1 MRRRSQGNCQSPRMP
16 GGGERSERQ
25 MQPGDWRCG
34 VSVMRLGKRGLG
46 GVGLV
51 AAALIAFAAPKFPAR
66 GQAAVTTDDIINR
79 LSGLEATPD
88 LNVAALRQRALE
100 RVKSKAD
107 AVPLKRPPIATE
119 LLELPRFMVEVQFD
133 PDASTIRPESYQ
145 TLGRI
150 ADALCH
156 STLLR
161 YGFLIVGRT
170 DATGK
175 RQYNWSLSQKRAGYI
190 RDALVNTFKISSK
203 RPQAVCLGEEKLQD
217 AARPAAAINQQ
228 VQVVTVAK
236 PL

>member
-1 MRRRSQGNCQSPRMP
+1 
-16 GGGERSERQ
+16 
-25 MQPGDWRCG
+25 
-34 VSVMRLGKRGLG
+34 MRLGKKGLRD
-46 GVGLV
+46 VGLV
-51 AAALIAFAAPKFPAR
+51 AAALIVLVAPTFSAHA
-66 GQAAVTTDDIINR
+66 QEAVTRDDIIKR

-100 RVKSKAD
+100 RAKSKAD
-107 AVPLKRPPIATE
+107 AVPSKRPPIATE
-119 LLELPRFMVEVQFD
+119 LLELPRFTVEVQFD

-161 YGFLIVGRT
+161 SGFLIVGRT

-175 RQYNWSLSQKRAGYI
+175 REYNLTLSQKRADSI

-203 RPQAVCLGEEKLQD
+203 RLQAIGLGEEQLQD
-217 AARPAAAINQQ
+217 AARPTAANNQQ

>member
-1 MRRRSQGNCQSPRMP
+1 
-16 GGGERSERQ
+16 
-25 MQPGDWRCG
+25 
-34 VSVMRLGKRGLG
+34 MRLGKRGLRDI
-46 GVGLV
+46 GLV
-51 AAALIAFAAPKFPAR
+51 AAALIVLVAPTFPAHA
-66 GQAAVTTDDIINR
+66 QEAVTRDDIIKR

-175 RQYNWSLSQKRAGYI
+175 REYNLTLSQKRADSI

-203 RPQAVCLGEEKLQD
+203 RLQAVGLGEEQLQD

>member
-1 MRRRSQGNCQSPRMP
+1 
-16 GGGERSERQ
+16 
-25 MQPGDWRCG
+25 
-34 VSVMRLGKRGLG
+34 MRLGKRGLRDI
-46 GVGLV
+46 GLV
-51 AAALIAFAAPKFPAR
+51 AAALIVLVAPTFPAR
-66 GQAAVTTDDIINR
+66 AQEAVTRDDIIKR

-107 AVPLKRPPIATE
+107 AVPLKRPPIAAE

-175 RQYNWSLSQKRAGYI
+175 REYNLTLSQKRADSI

-203 RPQAVCLGEEKLQD
+203 RLQAVGLGEEQLQD
-217 AARPAAAINQQ
+217 AARPTAAINQQ

>member
-1 MRRRSQGNCQSPRMP
+1 
-16 GGGERSERQ
+16 
-25 MQPGDWRCG
+25 
-34 VSVMRLGKRGLG
+34 MRLGKKGLRDI
-46 GVGLV
+46 GLL
-51 AAALIAFAAPKFPAR
+51 AAALTVLVAPTFPAHA
-66 GQAAVTTDDIINR
+66 QEAVTRDDIIKR
-79 LSGLEATPD
+79 LSGLEASPD

-100 RVKSKAD
+100 RAKSKAD
-107 AVPLKRPPIATE
+107 AVPSKRPPIATE

-175 RQYNWSLSQKRAGYI
+175 REYNLTLSQKRADSI

-203 RPQAVCLGEEKLQD
+203 RLQAVGLGEEQLQD
-217 AARPAAAINQQ
+217 AARPTAAINQQ

>member
-1 MRRRSQGNCQSPRMP
+1 MP
-16 GGGERSERQ
+16 AGGERGERK
-25 MQPGDWRCG
+25 MQPGYWRCG
-34 VSVMRLGKRGLG
+34 VSVMRLGKRGLRD
-46 GVGLV
+46 VGLV
-51 AAALIAFAAPKFPAR
+51 AAALIVLVAPTFPAR
-66 GQAAVTTDDIINR
+66 AQAAVTRDDIIKG

-100 RVKSKAD
+100 RAKSKAD
-107 AVPLKRPPIATE
+107 AVPLKRP
-119 LLELPRFMVEVQFD
+119 
-133 PDASTIRPESYQ
+133 
-145 TLGRI
+145 RI

-161 YGFLIVGRT
+161 SGFLIVGRT

-175 RQYNWSLSQKRAGYI
+175 REYNLTLSQKRADSI

-203 RPQAVCLGEEKLQD
+203 RLQAIGLGEEQLQD
-217 AARPAAAINQQ
+217 AARPTAAINQQ

>member
-1 MRRRSQGNCQSPRMP
+1 
-16 GGGERSERQ
+16 
-25 MQPGDWRCG
+25 MQPGYWRCG
-34 VSVMRLGKRGLG
+34 VSVMRLGKKGLRGI
-46 GVGLV
+46 GLV
-51 AAALIAFAAPKFPAR
+51 AVALTVLVASRFPAHA
-66 GQAAVTTDDIINR
+66 QEAVTRDDIIKR
-79 LSGLEATPD
+79 LSGLEAAPD
-88 LNVAALRQRALE
+88 LNVAALRQRAFE
-100 RVKSKAD
+100 RAKSKAD
-107 AVPLKRPPIATE
+107 AVPLKRPPIAAE

-175 RQYNWSLSQKRAGYI
+175 REYNLTLSQKRADSI
-190 RDALVNTFKISSK
+190 RDALVNTFKISPK
-203 RPQAVCLGEEKLQD
+203 RLQAVGLGEEQLQD
-217 AARPAAAINQQ
+217 AARPTAAINQQ

>member
-1 MRRRSQGNCQSPRMP
+1 
-16 GGGERSERQ
+16 
-25 MQPGDWRCG
+25 
-34 VSVMRLGKRGLG
+34 MRLGKKGLRGI
-46 GVGLV
+46 GVL
-51 AAALIAFAAPKFPAR
+51 AAILTVLMAPGFPAHA
-66 GQAAVTTDDIINR
+66 QEAVTRDDIINR
-79 LSGLEATPD
+79 LSGLEAAPD
-88 LNVAALRQRALE
+88 LNVAALRQRAFE
-100 RVKSKAD
+100 RAKSKAD
-107 AVPLKRPPIATE
+107 AVPLKRPPIAAE

-156 STLLR
+156 SKLLR

-175 RQYNWSLSQKRAGYI
+175 REYNLTLSQKRADSI

-203 RPQAVCLGEEKLQD
+203 RLQAVGLGEEQLQD
-217 AARPAAAINQQ
+217 AARPTAAINQQ

>member
-1 MRRRSQGNCQSPRMP
+1 
-16 GGGERSERQ
+16 
-25 MQPGDWRCG
+25 
-34 VSVMRLGKRGLG
+34 MRLGKRGLRDI
-46 GVGLV
+46 GLV
-51 AAALIAFAAPKFPAR
+51 AAALIVLVAPTFPAHA
-66 GQAAVTTDDIINR
+66 QEAVTRDDIIKR
-79 LSGLEATPD
+79 LSGLAATPD

-175 RQYNWSLSQKRAGYI
+175 REYNLTLSQKRADSI

-203 RPQAVCLGEEKLQD
+203 RLQAVGLGEEQLQD
-217 AARPAAAINQQ
+217 AARPTAAINQQ

>member
-1 MRRRSQGNCQSPRMP
+1 
-16 GGGERSERQ
+16 
-25 MQPGDWRCG
+25 
-34 VSVMRLGKRGLG
+34 MRLGKKGLRDI
-46 GVGLV
+46 GLL
-51 AAALIAFAAPKFPAR
+51 AAALTVLVAPTFPAHA
-66 GQAAVTTDDIINR
+66 QEAVTRDDIIKR

-100 RVKSKAD
+100 RAKSKAD

-119 LLELPRFMVEVQFD
+119 LLELPRFMVEVRFD

-175 RQYNWSLSQKRAGYI
+175 REYNLTLSQKRADSI

-203 RPQAVCLGEEKLQD
+203 RLQAVGLGEEQLQD
-217 AARPAAAINQQ
+217 TARPTAAINQQ

>member
-1 MRRRSQGNCQSPRMP
+1 
-16 GGGERSERQ
+16 
-25 MQPGDWRCG
+25 
-34 VSVMRLGKRGLG
+34 MRLGKKGLRDI
-46 GVGLV
+46 GLL
-51 AAALIAFAAPKFPAR
+51 AAALTVLVAPTFPAHA
-66 GQAAVTTDDIINR
+66 QEAVTRDDIIKR

-100 RVKSKAD
+100 RAKSKAD
-107 AVPLKRPPIATE
+107 AVPLKRPPIAAE

-156 STLLR
+156 SRLLR
-161 YGFLIVGRT
+161 SGFLIVGRT

-175 RQYNWSLSQKRAGYI
+175 REYNLTLSQKRADSI

-203 RPQAVCLGEEKLQD
+203 RLQAIGLGEEQLQD
-217 AARPAAAINQQ
+217 AARPTAAINQH

>member
-1 MRRRSQGNCQSPRMP
+1 
-16 GGGERSERQ
+16 
-25 MQPGDWRCG
+25 MQPGYWRCG
-34 VSVMRLGKRGLG
+34 VSVMRLGKRGLI

-51 AAALIAFAAPKFPAR
+51 AAALIAFAAPRFPAHA
-66 GQAAVTTDDIINR
+66 QEAVTRDDIIKR
-79 LSGLEATPD
+79 LSGLEAAPD
-88 LNVAALRQRALE
+88 LNVAALRQRAFE
-100 RVKSKAD
+100 RAKSKAD
-107 AVPLKRPPIATE
+107 AVPLKRPPIAAE

-175 RQYNWSLSQKRAGYI
+175 REYNLTLSQKRADSI

-203 RPQAVCLGEEKLQD
+203 RLQAVGLGEEQLQD
-217 AARPAAAINQQ
+217 AARPTAAINQQ

-236 PL
+236 AL

>member
-1 MRRRSQGNCQSPRMP
+1 
-16 GGGERSERQ
+16 
-25 MQPGDWRCG
+25 MQPGYWRCG
-34 VSVMRLGKRGLG
+34 VSVMRLGKRGLRDI
-46 GVGLV
+46 GLV
-51 AAALIAFAAPKFPAR
+51 AAALTIFVAPTFPAHA
-66 GQAAVTTDDIINR
+66 QEAVTRDDIIKR

-107 AVPLKRPPIATE
+107 AVPLKRPPIAAE

-175 RQYNWSLSQKRAGYI
+175 REYNLTLSQKRADSI

-203 RPQAVCLGEEKLQD
+203 RLQAVGLGEEQLQD

>member
-1 MRRRSQGNCQSPRMP
+1 
-16 GGGERSERQ
+16 
-25 MQPGDWRCG
+25 
-34 VSVMRLGKRGLG
+34 MRLGKKGLCDI
-46 GVGLV
+46 GLL
-51 AAALIAFAAPKFPAR
+51 AAALTVLMAPTFPAHA
-66 GQAAVTTDDIINR
+66 QEAATRDDIIKR

-100 RVKSKAD
+100 RAKSKAD
-107 AVPLKRPPIATE
+107 AVPSKRPPIATE

-175 RQYNWSLSQKRAGYI
+175 REYNLTLSQKRANSI

-203 RPQAVCLGEEKLQD
+203 RLQAVGLGEEQLQD
-217 AARPAAAINQQ
+217 AARPTAAINQQ

>member
-1 MRRRSQGNCQSPRMP
+1 
-16 GGGERSERQ
+16 
-25 MQPGDWRCG
+25 MQPGYWRCG
-34 VSVMRLGKRGLG
+34 VSVMRVGKKGLRDI
-46 GVGLV
+46 GLL
-51 AAALIAFAAPKFPAR
+51 AAALTVLVAPTFPAHA
-66 GQAAVTTDDIINR
+66 QEAVTRDDIIKR

-100 RVKSKAD
+100 RAKSKAD
-107 AVPLKRPPIATE
+107 AVPSKRPPIATE

-175 RQYNWSLSQKRAGYI
+175 REYNLTLSQKRADSI

-203 RPQAVCLGEEKLQD
+203 RLQAVGLGEEQLQD
-217 AARPAAAINQQ
+217 AARPTAAINQQ
-228 VQVVTVAK
+228 VQVVTVVK

>member
-1 MRRRSQGNCQSPRMP
+1 
-16 GGGERSERQ
+16 
-25 MQPGDWRCG
+25 
-34 VSVMRLGKRGLG
+34 
-46 GVGLV
+46 V
-51 AAALIAFAAPKFPAR
+51 APTLPAR
-66 GQAAVTTDDIINR
+66 AQAAVTRDDIIKG

-100 RVKSKAD
+100 RAKSKAD

-161 YGFLIVGRT
+161 SGFLIVGRT

-175 RQYNWSLSQKRAGYI
+175 REYNLALSQKRADSI

-203 RPQAVCLGEEKLQD
+203 RLQAIGLGEEQLQD
-217 AARPAAAINQQ
+217 AARPTAAINQQ

>member
-1 MRRRSQGNCQSPRMP
+1 
-16 GGGERSERQ
+16 
-25 MQPGDWRCG
+25 
-34 VSVMRLGKRGLG
+34 MRLGNKGLRDI
-46 GVGLV
+46 GLA
-51 AAALIAFAAPKFPAR
+51 AAALTVLVAPTFPAHA
-66 GQAAVTTDDIINR
+66 QEAVTRDDIIKR

-100 RVKSKAD
+100 RAKSKAD
-107 AVPLKRPPIATE
+107 AVPQKRPPIATE

-175 RQYNWSLSQKRAGYI
+175 REYNLTLSQKRADSI

-203 RPQAVCLGEEKLQD
+203 RLQAVGLGEEQLQD
-217 AARPAAAINQQ
+217 AARPTAAINQQ

>member
-1 MRRRSQGNCQSPRMP
+1 
-16 GGGERSERQ
+16 
-25 MQPGDWRCG
+25 
-34 VSVMRLGKRGLG
+34 MRLGKRGLRI
-46 GVGLV
+46 GLV
-51 AAALIAFAAPKFPAR
+51 AAALIVLVAPTFPAR
-66 GQAAVTTDDIINR
+66 AQEAVTRDDIIKR

-107 AVPLKRPPIATE
+107 AVPLKRPPIAAE

-175 RQYNWSLSQKRAGYI
+175 REYNLTLSQKRADSI

-203 RPQAVCLGEEKLQD
+203 RLQAVGLGEEQLQD

>member
-1 MRRRSQGNCQSPRMP
+1 
-16 GGGERSERQ
+16 
-25 MQPGDWRCG
+25 MQPGYWRCG
-34 VSVMRLGKRGLG
+34 VSVMRLGKKGLRGI
-46 GVGLV
+46 GLV
-51 AAALIAFAAPKFPAR
+51 AVALIAFAAPRFPAHA
-66 GQAAVTTDDIINR
+66 QEAVTRDDIIKR

-88 LNVAALRQRALE
+88 LNVAALRQRAFE
-100 RVKSKAD
+100 RAKSKAD

-175 RQYNWSLSQKRAGYI
+175 REYNLTLSQKRADSI
-190 RDALVNTFKISSK
+190 RDALVNTFKISPK
-203 RPQAVCLGEEKLQD
+203 RLQAVGLGEEQLQD
-217 AARPAAAINQQ
+217 AARPTAAINQQ

-236 PL
+236 AL

>member
-1 MRRRSQGNCQSPRMP
+1 
-16 GGGERSERQ
+16 
-25 MQPGDWRCG
+25 
-34 VSVMRLGKRGLG
+34 MRLGKRGLRDI
-46 GVGLV
+46 GLV
-51 AAALIAFAAPKFPAR
+51 AAALIVLVAPTFPAR
-66 GQAAVTTDDIINR
+66 AQEAVTRDDIIKR

-107 AVPLKRPPIATE
+107 AVPLKRPPIAAE

-175 RQYNWSLSQKRAGYI
+175 REYNLTLSQKRADSI
-190 RDALVNTFKISSK
+190 RDALVNTFKISPK
-203 RPQAVCLGEEKLQD
+203 RLQAVGLGEEQLQD
-217 AARPAAAINQQ
+217 AARPTAAINQQ

-236 PL
+236 AL